1 MTRRFVLLDRD
12 GTINEEVGYVM
23 HPDELTLIPGSREA
37 LREIQGVGLGLV
49 VVTNQTPVGR
59 GAMSAAKLDAIHA
72 RLRELLAAG
81 GVSIDGIEV
90 CPHRRDEGCDCRK
103 PATGLVERAA
113 RMYGFDPAHSWV
125 VGDHTADMLLGRA
138 VGARTILVRTG
149 HGEQELS
156 AGAGAFAHHV
166 VAGLPEAAALIRDE
180 VLAGAG
186 R

>member
-12 GTINEEVGYVM
+12 GTINEEVGYVL
-23 HPDELTLIPGSREA
+23 HPDELRLLPGVGAA
-37 LREIQGVGLGLV
+37 LRGLRDLGLGLV

-59 GAMSAAKLDAIHA
+59 GAISPEDLHAIHR
-72 RLRELLAAG
+72 RLRALLAE
-81 GVSIDGIEV
+81 DGASLDGFEV

-113 RMYGFDPAHSWV
+113 ATYGFDPTESWI
-125 VGDHTADMLLGRA
+125 VGDHLGDMGLGRA

-149 HGEQELS
+149 HGEVELA
-156 AGAGAFAHHV
+156 AGAGALADHV
-166 VAGLPEAAALIRDE
+166 VADLPAAAAVIREE